1 MAKPYYG
8 DDPSIEDVIGDVLGR
23 MSQLEKMEL
32 AAELMIA
39 KIVVEEPYISMT
51 GVQRDGFLIFM
62 AQKCLECALDPNFDR
77 ELEEARMRAR
87 EDMVASRSDDYDT
100 CTHDSE
106 PIFHARSGY
115 LGDIPAYELV
125 RICPDCGMELG

>member
-1 MAKPYYG
+1 MTSQH
-8 DDPSIEDVIGDVLGR
+8 DRDLEDAIGDVLGR

-62 AQKCLECALDPNFDR
+62 AQKCLQCALDPNFDR
-77 ELEEARMRAR
+77 ELEGMRADAQR
-87 EDMVASRSDDYDT
+87 GETEDNCPHV
-100 CTHDSE
+100 SE

-115 LGDIPAYELV
+115 LGDIPAYELI
-125 RICPDCGMELG
+125 RLCPDCGSEV